1 MKRTAAAV
9 APVRVVHA
17 AAAVNPVL
25 VGASEMKFTR
35 GQIKG
40 IIREALDEAAVPSPS
55 QVEAIVDEIGDRAAG
70 GYEPIMDGSP
80 EAYADAIIDSYLN
93 NPPAPVDEIEGL
105 EHVLTNHR
113 DDVEAAILDYI
124 GMMTEEKKMK
134 ITKRQLRKI
143 IREAM
148 DPPDLE
154 DAPEEYQRG
163 YQDALDGAP
172 KDTSGNDEYDAGY
185 EDGEHDAE
193 LGVDL
198 GPGPG
203 GYRLDKQRSGRRN

>member
-1 MKRTAAAV
+1 MKKTVAAV
-9 APVRVVHA
+9 APVRVMHA
-17 AAAVNPVL
+17 AVVVVVPVPA
-25 VGASEMKFTR
+25 GASEMK
-35 GQIKG
+35 I
-40 IIREALDEAAVPSPS
+40 S
-55 QVEAIVDEIGDRAAG
+55 
-70 GYEPIMDGSP
+70 
-80 EAYADAIIDSYLN
+80 
-93 NPPAPVDEIEGL
+93 
-105 EHVLTNHR
+105 
-113 DDVEAAILDYI
+113 
-124 GMMTEEKKMK
+124 
-134 ITKRQLRKI
+134 KRQLRRI

-154 DAPEEYQRG
+154 DAPEEYKRG

-172 KDTSGNDEYDAGY
+172 KDHSGNDEYDAGY

>member
-9 APVRVVHA
+9 APARVMHA
-17 AAAVNPVL
+17 AVVAVVPVPAD
-25 VGASEMKFTR
+25 ASEMK
-35 GQIKG
+35 I
-40 IIREALDEAAVPSPS
+40 S
-55 QVEAIVDEIGDRAAG
+55 
-70 GYEPIMDGSP
+70 
-80 EAYADAIIDSYLN
+80 
-93 NPPAPVDEIEGL
+93 
-105 EHVLTNHR
+105 
-113 DDVEAAILDYI
+113 
-124 GMMTEEKKMK
+124 
-134 ITKRQLRKI
+134 KRQLRRI

-154 DAPEEYQRG
+154 DASEEYQRG

-172 KDTSGNDEYDAGY
+172 KDNSANDEYDVGY

-193 LGVDL
+193 LSADL